1 MTRRQQPLP
10 SFESPCQTQSAI
22 LVLSKRTLW
31 RLVPKALLQVLFR
44 ALRKSYP
51 ASKNSRHRPQ
61 AVSLLSEPKRG
72 QGGLVPVLAGSPW
85 KHYENRHRLKFGHSF
100 AVVTSTITR
109 RPRMIRSITGPSSD
123 EQIHRLRHL
132 FHPNIVESLK
142 LYTCPQEGYFLVSEF
157 LPTTLEHLYQAPIYP
172 TEPELGSILH
182 QVRTPPAIFS
192 KVSLYSQYLRSL
204 PVSTFCLLAV

>member
-1 MTRRQQPLP
+1 MSDAKRHTRFIEEDLVEARPKGPPPSPLQ
-10 SFESPCQTQSAI
+10 STSQKLSGVEEQSA
-22 LVLSKRTLW
+22 SPPSRFPAKRT
-31 RLVPKALLQVLFR
+31 Q
-44 ALRKSYP
+44 
-51 ASKNSRHRPQ
+51 
-61 AVSLLSEPKRG
+61 KRTG
-72 QGGLVPVLAGSPW
+72 GGLVPVLAGSPW

-182 QVRTPPAIFS
+182 QVLTGINFLLTSGLVYEQVSAANLLSATPS
-192 KVSLYSQYLRSL
+192 
-204 PVSTFCLLAV
+204 